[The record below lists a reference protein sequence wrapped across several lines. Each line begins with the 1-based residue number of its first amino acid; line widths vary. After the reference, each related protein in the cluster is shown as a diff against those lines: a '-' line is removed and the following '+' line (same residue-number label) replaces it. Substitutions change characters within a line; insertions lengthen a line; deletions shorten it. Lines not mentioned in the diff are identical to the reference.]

1 MPAIPVD
8 THVPASFERRRRR
21 SVNLVRALELFLDK
35 LAADFDASH
44 VVIADSSGLVQAR
57 TGAQEECYAVAAYA
71 PLIGRTLDV
80 AARDRLIESLSQYVD
95 TARTSNTAVR
105 AFEVHGATLV
115 ACVIGRDGAK
125 KDVAIARA
133 LSGARR
139 ILAA

>member
-1 MPAIPVD
+1 MPTSPTDSLA
-8 THVPASFERRRRR
+8 PAPFERRRRR
-21 SVNLVRALELFLDK
+21 SVNLVRALELFLEK
-35 LAADFDASH
+35 LAADFNASH
-44 VVIADSSGLVQAR
+44 VVIADASGLVQAR
-57 TGAQEECYAVAAYA
+57 TGAQEECYAIAAYA

-80 AARDRLIESLSQYVD
+80 SARDRLIESLSQYVD
-95 TARTSNTAVR
+95 SARASNTAVR

-115 ACVIGRDGAK
+115 ACVVGRDGAQ